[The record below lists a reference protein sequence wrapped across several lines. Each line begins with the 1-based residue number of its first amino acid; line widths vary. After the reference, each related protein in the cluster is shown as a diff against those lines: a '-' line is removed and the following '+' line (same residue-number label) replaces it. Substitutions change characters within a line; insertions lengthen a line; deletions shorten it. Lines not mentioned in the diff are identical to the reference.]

1 MELILKKRLE
11 KSPGSATIT
20 RDSPSQT
27 TRGREN
33 RQNQNKRILKRCTK
47 SCNASVFMK
56 KISFSEA
63 VMVKKIIVGICGA
76 LKQIVPDIT
85 IKIT

>member
-1 MELILKKRLE
+1 MKR
-11 KSPGSATIT
+11 K
-20 RDSPSQT
+20 QT
-27 TRGREN
+27 KP
-33 RQNQNKRILKRCTK
+33 NKRILERCAN

-76 LKQIVPDIT
+76 LKEIILDIT